1 MPMLFAYGLLAVLVI
16 ILSLALSACVDALDK
31 ATNLSGAFLGGVLL
45 AAVTSLP
52 ELFTSLAAVAFL
64 NEPQMVVGNI
74 LGSNLFN
81 LAALSAVSL
90 LLFGRVYRRA
100 AAREQRMPLA
110 AVLLIYGLLAVLTV
124 RFNIYFAGLNI
135 VSWLIFLLYALGVRS
150 LAAEDEDAAEGAET
164 GAGRLL
170 IRFAGL
176 AALLVATSVALT
188 LVTEQ
193 LKLAYAL
200 ETSLAGALFLGVATS
215 LPELVSTIQLVRLGN
230 FNAACGN
237 ILGSNLFNFSILAL
251 ADMLY
256 TAGTIYIFD
265 GQAYRLLALG
275 ALAAAA
281 MLPVLYA
288 RRGRWKLLGFGLALG
303 CYAAFLLR

>member
-1 MPMLFAYGLLAVLVI
+1 MLFVYAGLAVLVI
-16 ILSLALSACVDALDK
+16 LLSLALSVCVDTLDK

-81 LAALSAVSL
+81 LAALAAVSL
-90 LLFGRVYRRA
+90 LLFRRVYSQS
-100 AAREQRMPLA
+100 AAREQRLPLM
-110 AVLLIYGLLAVLTV
+110 AVLLIYALLAILTV

-150 LAAEDEDAAEGAET
+150 LSAEDEDASESAEAD
-164 GAGRLL
+164 AGRLL

-176 AALLVATSVALT
+176 AALLVLTSIALT

-193 LKLAYAL
+193 LKLAYDL

-251 ADMLY
+251 SDLLY

-265 GQAYRLLALG
+265 EQAYRLLALG
-275 ALAAAA
+275 ALAVAS

-288 RRGRWKLLGFGLALG
+288 RRE
-303 CYAAFLLR
+303 

>member
-1 MPMLFAYGLLAVLVI
+1 MLFAYAGLAGLVI

-64 NEPQMVVGNI
+64 NEPQLVVGNI

-81 LAALSAVSL
+81 LAALAAVSL
-90 LLFGRVYRRA
+90 LLFGRVYQRR
-100 AAREQRMPLA
+100 AAREQRLPLL
-110 AVLLIYGLLAVLTV
+110 AVLVIYGLLAVPGA
-124 RFNIYFAGLNI
+124 RCNIYFAGLNI

-150 LAAEDEDAAEGAET
+150 LAAEADDAPEAAET
-164 GAGRLL
+164 GAMRLL
-170 IRFAGL
+170 ARFAGL
-176 AALLVATSVALT
+176 AALLVATSIALT
-188 LVTEQ
+188 LVTER
-193 LKLAYAL
+193 LKLIYNMEA
-200 ETSLAGALFLGVATS
+200 SLAGAVFLGVATS
-215 LPELVSTIQLVRLGN
+215 LPELVATIQLVRLGN

-237 ILGSNLFNFSILAL
+237 ILGSNLFNCSILAL
-251 ADMLY
+251 ADLLY

-265 GQAYRLLALG
+265 GQALRLLACG

-281 MLPVLYA
+281 MLPVLWA
-288 RRGRWKLLGFGLALG
+288 RRGRWKFLGFGLALL
-303 CYAAFLLR
+303 CYAAFLLM

>member
-1 MPMLFAYGLLAVLVI
+1 MLFVYAGLAVLVI
-16 ILSLALSACVDALDK
+16 LLSLALSVCVDTLDK

-81 LAALSAVSL
+81 LAALAAVSL
-90 LLFGRVYRRA
+90 LLFRRVYSQS
-100 AAREQRMPLA
+100 AAREQRLPLM
-110 AVLLIYGLLAVLTV
+110 AVLLIYALLAILTV

-135 VSWLIFLLYALGVRS
+135 VSWLIFLLNALGVRS
-150 LAAEDEDAAEGAET
+150 LSAEDEDASESAEAD
-164 GAGRLL
+164 AGRLL

-176 AALLVATSVALT
+176 AALLVLTSIALT

-193 LKLAYAL
+193 LKLAYDL

-251 ADMLY
+251 SDLLY

-265 GQAYRLLALG
+265 EQAYRLLALG
-275 ALAAAA
+275 ALAVAS

-288 RRGRWKLLGFGLALG
+288 RRGRWKLLGFCLALL
-303 CYAAFLLR
+303 CYAVFLLI